1 LHTEDFGFAHLLLY
15 VLKEIVMTKN
25 ARNLVY
31 YAKGM
36 LNREEFDKG
45 LSGGCEHKIMNKKEK
60 KK

>member
-1 LHTEDFGFAHLLLY
+1 
-15 VLKEIVMTKN
+15 MTKN